1 MEALTGGKR
10 DRGGPESISYCKIHT
25 EPFEDVQTALNQG
38 LRSSENSAPTEGKR
52 KMSMRTG
59 VQDKARKLAF
69 GIGMGALLSIPVAT
83 MVSTTAGA
91 DAPAGCYTGC
101 SSPSTGLPVT
111 SGDGSAA
118 TTTAAVTHTAAPS
131 GLAFTG
137 ADLSGMVIV
146 SVGALGAGTL
156 LVRVSR
162 RRRQTA

>member
-1 MEALTGGKR
+1 
-10 DRGGPESISYCKIHT
+10 
-25 EPFEDVQTALNQG
+25 
-38 LRSSENSAPTEGKR
+38 
-52 KMSMRTG
+52 MSMRKG
-59 VQDKARKLAF
+59 LQNKARKLAF
-69 GIGMGALLSIPVAT
+69 GIGMGALLSVPVAT

-91 DAPAGCYTGC
+91 DTGCYPGC

-111 SGDGSAA
+111 SGDGSATPTASATALTSSA
-118 TTTAAVTHTAAPS
+118 TTSTPG

-137 ADLSGMVIV
+137 ADLSEMVII

>member
-1 MEALTGGKR
+1 
-10 DRGGPESISYCKIHT
+10 
-25 EPFEDVQTALNQG
+25 
-38 LRSSENSAPTEGKR
+38 
-52 KMSMRTG
+52 MSMRTG
-59 VQDKARKLAF
+59 AKDKARKLAF

-83 MVSTTAGA
+83 MISTTAGA
-91 DAPAGCYTGC
+91 DTTGCYTGC

-118 TTTAAVTHTAAPS
+118 ATTAAVHVAAPS
-131 GLAFTG
+131 STPGGLAFTG
-137 ADLSGMVIV
+137 ADLSEMVVI

>member
-1 MEALTGGKR
+1 
-10 DRGGPESISYCKIHT
+10 
-25 EPFEDVQTALNQG
+25 
-38 LRSSENSAPTEGKR
+38 
-52 KMSMRTG
+52 MSMRTG
-59 VQDKARKLAF
+59 VQNKARKLAF

-83 MVSTTAGA
+83 MISTTAGA
-91 DAPAGCYTGC
+91 DTVGCYTGC
-101 SSPSTGLPVT
+101 TSPSTGLPVT

-118 TTTAAVTHTAAPS
+118 TTTASVIHTAAPA